1 MQIVIIPY
9 WNDPFSCHATGR
21 STIILVWIQT
31 SMQFQTNASQ
41 MPSSSVTDRIR
52 WQLYAL
58 ILYVLGGKKNPSTQL
73 ISGVRSHTA
82 KPLGSHAGQTVRGRC
97 NVCAA
102 RNRLRNM
109 ACFFCCCFPCRCR
122 VCACVSKLNIHMH
135 HHHARLQQIQANRSV
150 PVMYLRRRNNLFG
163 SANGTTE
170 RVMR

>member
-1 MQIVIIPY
+1 MDTNINAIS
-9 WNDPFSCHATGR
+9 NECF
-21 STIILVWIQT
+21 
-31 SMQFQTNASQ
+31 TNALQQCNGSN
-41 MPSSSVTDRIR
+41 PLTAVCTYPVCPG
-52 WQLYAL
+52 W
-58 ILYVLGGKKNPSTQL
+58 KKNPSTQL
-73 ISGVRSHTA
+73 ISGIRSHTA

-135 HHHARLQQIQANRSV
+135 HHARLQQIQANRSV
-150 PVMYLRRRNNLFG
+150 PVMYLRKRNNLFG

-170 RVMR
+170 WVMR